1 MSQKSEL
8 IDLYRKKISLLK
20 KHNKLYFGKDD
31 PKITDSQYDSLKKEI
46 LDLEKNNNFLKKLGL
61 NEELLGPLHQ
71 INLKKLNI

>member
-46 LDLEKNNNFLKKLGL
+46 LDLEKNNNF
-61 NEELLGPLHQ
+61 
-71 INLKKLNI
+71 